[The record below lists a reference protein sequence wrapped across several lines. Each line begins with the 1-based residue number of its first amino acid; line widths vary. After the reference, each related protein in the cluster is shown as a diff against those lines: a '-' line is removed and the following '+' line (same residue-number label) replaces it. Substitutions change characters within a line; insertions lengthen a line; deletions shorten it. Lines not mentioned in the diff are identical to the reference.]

1 MLDPRKRRYLY
12 MTMSIFG
19 AISLSVLFFFLI
31 YRMQGIGSA
40 LDTLADILM
49 PFIYGSVVAYLLRP
63 MCNAFEIYFTML
75 FGKKRQGLIRFF
87 SVGLS
92 LLVGCLVV
100 YILIIMIAP
109 QLYSSI
115 LNLWNTLPERIDS
128 LVSWATKTFGLN
140 EQQISFFD
148 TSSDT
153 IFEEV
158 EKWVTETLAPYISS
172 IVGGVGSIVSGVG
185 MSVLKVLQ
193 FLYDLLIGLIVAA
206 YLLGSRKRFARQSV
220 LVIRSVLSPKW
231 ANLVLDEVAF
241 IDKMFGGF
249 IDGKIVDSLI
259 IGALCYIGCS
269 IFKFP
274 NALLVSAIVG
284 VTNVIPFFGPFIGAI
299 PSTLL
304 IMIEDPI
311 KGLWFILFVLALQQ
325 LDGNVIGPK
334 ILGDRTGISSFWV
347 LFSIILC
354 GGLWG
359 FVGMIIAV
367 PLFAVLYDLV
377 KKLVLRGLKK
387 KDQMELWQQYRAQ
400 YPDDDPIPA
409 PKVPQ
414 EPEQPQE

>member
-12 MTMSIFG
+12 MTLSIFS
-19 AISLSVLFFFLI
+19 AISLSVLFFFLM

-40 LDTLADILM
+40 LNALADILA
-49 PFIYGSVVAYLLRP
+49 PFIYGGVVAYLLRP
-63 MCNAFEIYFTML
+63 MCNSFEGFFETL
-75 FGKKRQGLIRFF
+75 FGKKRQWLVKFF
-87 SVGLS
+87 SVALS
-92 LLVGCLVV
+92 LITGILVV
-100 YILIIMIAP
+100 YLLIVMIAP
-109 QLYSSI
+109 QLYHSI
-115 LNLWNTLPERIDS
+115 LNLWYSLPDRIDS
-128 LVSWATKTFGLN
+128 LLNWAVATFSLD
-140 EQQISFFD
+140 EELFQFFD

-153 IFEEV
+153 IYQEV
-158 EKWVTETLAPYISS
+158 ETWVTNTLAPYVSS
-172 IVGGVGSIVSGVG
+172 ILGGVGSIVSGVG
-185 MSVLKVLQ
+185 TSVLKVLQ

-206 YLLGSRKRFARQSV
+206 YLLASRKKFARQSV
-220 LVIRSVLSPKW
+220 LLVRSVMSPKW
-231 ANLVLDEVAF
+231 ANIVLDEVAF

-249 IDGKIVDSLI
+249 IDGKIVDSAI
-259 IGALCYIGCS
+259 IGVLCYIGCS

-304 IMIEDPI
+304 IMIENPI

-367 PLFAVLYDLV
+367 PLFAVLYDLA
-377 KKLVLRGLKK
+377 KKFVIRGLKK
-387 KDQMELWQQYRAQ
+387 KEQVHLWQEYRTQ
-400 YPDDDPIPA
+400 YPGEDPASA
-409 PKVPQ
+409 PKEPEEPQ
-414 EPEQPQE
+414 EKE

>member
-12 MTMSIFG
+12 MTLSIFS
-19 AISLSVLFFFLI
+19 AISLSVLFFFLM

-40 LDTLADILM
+40 LNALADILA
-49 PFIYGSVVAYLLRP
+49 PFIYGGVVAYLLRP
-63 MCNAFEIYFTML
+63 MCNSFEGFFETL
-75 FGKKRQGLIRFF
+75 FGKKRQWLVKFF
-87 SVGLS
+87 SVALS
-92 LLVGCLVV
+92 LITGILVV
-100 YILIIMIAP
+100 YLLIVMIAP
-109 QLYSSI
+109 QLYHSI
-115 LNLWNTLPERIDS
+115 LNLWYSLPDRIDS
-128 LVSWATKTFGLN
+128 LLNWAVATFSLD
-140 EQQISFFD
+140 EELFQFFD

-153 IFEEV
+153 IYQEV
-158 EKWVTETLAPYISS
+158 ETWVTNTLAPYVSS
-172 IVGGVGSIVSGVG
+172 ILGGVGSIVSGVG
-185 MSVLKVLQ
+185 TSVLKVLQ

-206 YLLGSRKRFARQSV
+206 YLLASRKKFARQSV
-220 LVIRSVLSPKW
+220 LLVRSVLSPKW
-231 ANLVLDEVAF
+231 ANIVLDEVAF

-249 IDGKIVDSLI
+249 IDGKIVDSAI
-259 IGALCYIGCS
+259 IGVLCYIGCS

-304 IMIEDPI
+304 IMIENPI

-367 PLFAVLYDLV
+367 PLFAVLYDLA
-377 KKLVLRGLKK
+377 KKFVIRGLKK
-387 KDQMELWQQYRAQ
+387 KEQVHLWQEYRTQ
-400 YPDDDPIPA
+400 YPGEDPASA
-409 PKVPQ
+409 PKEPEEPQ
-414 EPEQPQE
+414 EKE